1 MRLFIYGECLKQEE
15 NQYNEKDGDFM
26 FNNIIKSLIDGLK
39 KDTSLNNIEFI
50 NTFTNSIVP
59 NPITSVIVAIG
70 FGGSKINNGAL
81 GDFLG
86 YNVSGEYFGKQT
98 EFEMSFII
106 YVPKTAGAAKCCE
119 SFSDITNS
127 LLFNQN
133 ELAVSSIECDEPKY
147 NKVIGAYEL
156 KCKAVF
162 DLYLSKVN
170 RESNISS
177 IVVKGVYE

>member
-1 MRLFIYGECLKQEE
+1 
-15 NQYNEKDGDFM
+15 M
-26 FNNIIKSLIDGLK
+26 FNNIIESLIDKLK
-39 KDTSLNNIEFI
+39 KDTYLKDIKFI
-50 NTFTNSIVP
+50 NMFTNNTVP

-106 YVPKTAGAAKCCE
+106 YAPKKSGASKCCE

-127 LLFNQN
+127 LLFNQD

-162 DLYLSKVN
+162 NLYLSKVN

-177 IVVKGVYE
+177 IIVKGVCE

>member
-1 MRLFIYGECLKQEE
+1 
-15 NQYNEKDGDFM
+15 M
-26 FNNIIKSLIDGLK
+26 FNNIIKSLIDELK
-39 KDTSLNNIEFI
+39 KDTSLSKIEFI

-106 YVPKTAGAAKCCE
+106 YVPKTVGAAKCCE

-133 ELAVSSIECDEPKY
+133 ELAVNSIECDEPKY

>member
-1 MRLFIYGECLKQEE
+1 
-15 NQYNEKDGDFM
+15 M
-26 FNNIIKSLIDGLK
+26 FNNIIESLIDKLK
-39 KDTSLNNIEFI
+39 KDTYLKDIKFI
-50 NTFTNSIVP
+50 NMFTNNTVP

-70 FGGSKINNGAL
+70 FGGSKISNGAL

-106 YVPKTAGAAKCCE
+106 YAPKKSGASKCCE

-127 LLFNQN
+127 LLFNQD

-162 DLYLSKVN
+162 NLYLSKVN

-177 IVVKGVYE
+177 IIVKGVCE